1 MCVARKKSKAPFWFS
16 PPTFRSR
23 ARARLPTH
31 AAKGSEGLEGRP
43 AATTP
48 SFSIAAAVPTEGR
61 AVATPTEGRAVATPT
76 EGAVARVMDRSA
88 SPSMF
93 WPGAVVMASLLVHTL
108 RRASLFTTWG

>member
-1 MCVARKKSKAPFWFS
+1 MVFPLPLS
-16 PPTFRSR
+16 
-23 ARARLPTH
+23 ARAPTH

-61 AVATPTEGRAVATPT
+61 AEATPTEGRAVAAPTVGCAVPT
-76 EGAVARVMDRSA
+76 EGCAVDRVALAMDRSA

-93 WPGAVVMASLLVHTL
+93 WPGAVDSANFWVHTL
-108 RRASLFTTWG
+108 RRASLFTTWR